1 MKINLPPFV
10 AKIIAQFLK
19 AGHQIYIV
27 GGAVRDLLTDKQVRD
42 WDFTTDATPQIIL
55 GLFPDGFYDNQFGTV
70 GVINSKDEKNK
81 KPGEKIPVYEIT
93 TFRKEMGYSDAR
105 HPDKV
110 TWGKTLEEDL
120 VRRDFTINAM
130 ALCPLADGTFK
141 LIDPH
146 DGQKDLEKKLLKAVG
161 NPEERFQ
168 EDALR
173 MMRAVRIATQLGFN
187 IENKTF
193 EAIKKN
199 VDLLDKISSERV
211 RDELLKLLCCSFAKD
226 GYLLLRNSGLAEKIL
241 PEVEKGFGVEQKS
254 PGRHHTL
261 DVGNH
266 SLESLKN
273 SKSKDP
279 IVNLAILLH
288 DVGKPVVARK
298 QKDGV
303 ITFYN
308 HELLGAFIARNIAQR
323 LKLSK
328 KEAERLVTLVRWHQF
343 SVDEKQTEKAVR
355 RFIKNVG
362 KQNLEDML
370 ALRTAD
376 RLGGGAR
383 ETSWRMELFKKKLI
397 EVQKQ
402 PFLITDLKISG
413 NDIMKELKIN
423 PGPLIGRFLNQLFEE
438 VVEKKIKNEKEL
450 LLKRL
455 KEIAKLL
462 G

>member
-1 MKINLPPFV
+1 MKISLPTFV
-10 AKIIAQFLK
+10 TKILDQFLK
-19 AGHQIYIV
+19 VGHEIYIV
-27 GGAVRDLLTDKQVRD
+27 GGAVRDLLTDKEVHD
-42 WDFTTDATPQIIL
+42 WDFTTNAIPKVIL

-70 GVINSKDEKNK
+70 GVVNPEDEKKK
-81 KPGEKIPVYEIT
+81 KPKEKIPVYEIT

-110 TWGKTLEEDL
+110 TWGKTLEDDL
-120 VRRDFTINAM
+120 IRRDFTINAM
-130 ALCPLADGTFK
+130 ALCPTSDGSFK

-146 DGQKDLEKKLLKAVG
+146 GGQKDLQDKLLKAVG

-187 IENKTF
+187 IEDKTF

-199 VDLLDKISSERV
+199 VDLLDKISAERV
-211 RDELLKLLCCSFAKD
+211 RDELLKLLSCPFAKD
-226 GYLLLRNSGLAEKIL
+226 GYLLLRNTGLAEKIL
-241 PEVEKGFGVEQKS
+241 PEVEKGFGVDQKS
-254 PGRHHTL
+254 PERHHTL

-288 DVGKPVVARK
+288 DVGKPIVARK

-308 HELLGAFIARNIAQR
+308 HELLGASITRNIAQR

-328 KEAERLVTLVRWHQF
+328 KEEEKLVILVRWHQF
-343 SVDEKQTEKAVR
+343 SVDEKQTEKAIR

-370 ALRTAD
+370 VLRTAD

-438 VVEKKIKNEKEL
+438 VVEKKIKNEKEV

-462 G
+462 K

>member
-1 MKINLPPFV
+1 MKTNLPTFV
-10 AKIIAQFLK
+10 AKIIDQFLK
-19 AGHQIYIV
+19 AGREIYIV
-27 GGAVRDLLTDKQVRD
+27 GGAVRDLLTDKEVHD
-42 WDFTTDATPQIIL
+42 WDFTTNAAPEIIL
-55 GLFPDGFYDNQFGTV
+55 GLFPDGFYDNRFGTV
-70 GVINSKDEKNK
+70 GIINPEDEKNK
-81 KPGEKIPVYEIT
+81 KPKEKIPVYEIT

-110 TWGKTLEEDL
+110 TWGKTLDEDL
-120 VRRDFTINAM
+120 IRRDFTINAM
-130 ALCPLADGTFK
+130 ALCPMPDGSFK

-146 DGQKDLEKKLLKAVG
+146 NGQKDLQNKLLRAVG

-173 MMRAVRIATQLGFN
+173 MMRAVRIATQLEFN
-187 IENKTF
+187 IEDKTF

-199 VDLLDKISSERV
+199 VDLLDKISAERI
-211 RDELLKLLCCSFAKD
+211 RDELLKLLSCPFAKD

-241 PEVEKGFGVEQKS
+241 PEVEKGFTVDQKS

-288 DVGKPVVARK
+288 DVGKPSVARK
-298 QKDGV
+298 QKDGI

-308 HELLGAFIARNIAQR
+308 HELLGASIAHNIAQR

-328 KEAERLVTLVRWHQF
+328 KEEEKLVTLVRWHQF
-343 SVDEKQTEKAVR
+343 SVDEKQTEKAIR

-370 ALRTAD
+370 VLRTAD
-376 RLGGGAR
+376 RLGGGAQ

-438 VVEKKIKNEKEL
+438 VVEKKIKNEKEV

-455 KEIAKLL
+455 KEIAKMLK
-462 G
+462 